1 MGKQAMIQKTLPLLF
16 IVLGYILSSFHVSL
30 FLGVDFLFGSIVTV
44 IVICVYGW
52 KYGLLAGFISSLYT
66 IILWGHPYAVIIFT
80 VEAFFLGFLYEKRN
94 YKNIVLLDGAYWLL
108 IGAWVTLCLY
118 HFVLDMSW
126 IATIL
131 VTLKLMLNGV
141 FNTLLASILVD
152 ITPFKRWVTRNNSK
166 ILLEN
171 VLFYSVLSLFLIPII
186 ILVTNQ
192 GQREFEKTEDE
203 IKENLSEARK
213 NVKISLETFID
224 YHLNPIKALALND
237 SVQKLSPTEQLQQN
251 LKQTVESFP
260 NFHNVYVADENSEV
274 FGFYPPKNKQDD
286 STLLLNF
293 SDREYFKQLKET
305 NDIVVSE
312 VFVGRGGITTPTVT
326 INYPIHNKG
335 RFQGHV
341 TGALN
346 LEYVNRLLKNEQQ
359 DKHFQLSLIDKN
371 QHLIAST
378 SSERKVLSKFNEP
391 ANAVEQKEE
400 ETISLYKPDQENM
413 AAMNRWK
420 QSFYRSEVK
429 LEAVPW
435 TIIVDAPVR
444 SYQQDL
450 YNVYVKIFLLSVII
464 TYIIIMFS
472 YLLSHNLFKP
482 IRYLGDIATE
492 VQRRIVNRNK
502 IEVGFPVSQ
511 FQELDVLSRNLQKMS
526 EELAASFNH
535 VYITQEK
542 LNYMA
547 YHDKLTGLANRD
559 LLAER
564 LKKELDQNVFGAIL
578 FLDLDRF
585 KLINDTFGHDKGD
598 ELLIQVSNRLKQ
610 VCPEDSLIGR
620 QGGDEFIILLSK
632 VNKEQAFDIASSIVD
647 KISDFYM
654 INNQQLTITTSLGVS
669 VYPED
674 SQDINELIKY
684 ADISMYKAKELGKN
698 RVEVFDCSYL
708 MQNQRRVILEKELRF
723 ALEKQELF
731 LHYQP
736 KINIQENK
744 VEGVEAL
751 IRWRHDELGEVSPG
765 EFIPIAEETGLIIPI
780 GEWVIEEACKLLASW
795 KGTNQETRTLSINIS
810 IKQLLNEHVLEK
822 LQESI
827 HSYHITPSQL
837 EVEVTESKALEQAEL
852 VISKLKIIRNMGI
865 RVSLDDF
872 GTGYS
877 SLSYLKDLPID
888 VLKIDRSFINELHTQ
903 YGRSVVQSIID
914 VAHSLQMSV
923 VAEGIEEHEQLYTLI
938 KGGCDS
944 VQGFLFAKPMS
955 MEAFLEYEANLEQEL
970 ETIIEQAN
978 H

>member
-1 MGKQAMIQKTLPLLF
+1 MGKQAVIQKVLPLLF
-16 IVLGYILSSFHVSL
+16 IVLAYITNSFHVSL
-30 FLGVDFLFGSIVTV
+30 FLGVDFLFGSVVTV
-44 IVICVYGW
+44 IVICVFGW
-52 KYGLLAGFISSLYT
+52 KYGLVAGFVSSLYT

-80 VEAFFLGFLYEKRN
+80 FEALFLGYLYDKRN
-94 YKNIVLLDGAYWLL
+94 NKNLILLDAAFWILL
-108 IGAWVTLCLY
+108 GAWVTVGFY
-118 HFVLDMSW
+118 YFVLEMSW
-126 IATIL
+126 IATSL
-131 VTLKLMLNGV
+131 VTMKLVLNGIL
-141 FNTLLASILVD
+141 NTLLASIFVD
-152 ITPFKRWVTRNNSK
+152 VTPMKRWVTKNNSK

-171 VLFYSVLSLFLIPII
+171 VLFYSVLTLFLIPII

-192 GQREFEKTEDE
+192 GQREFEKTEQE
-203 IKENLSEARK
+203 IIENLSEAQDNMK
-213 NVKISLETFID
+213 VSLETFMGN
-224 YHLNPIKALALND
+224 HLSPIKTLSQTD
-237 SVQKLSPTEQLQQN
+237 SVQELVPSEQLQQN
-251 LKQTVESFP
+251 LKQMAKSFP
-260 NFHNVYVADENSEV
+260 NFHNVYVADQNSEV
-274 FGFYPPKNKQDD
+274 FGFYPSKNKQGD

-293 SDREYFKQLKET
+293 SDREYFKEVKET
-305 NDIVVSE
+305 NDIVISE

-326 INYPIHNKG
+326 INSPIQNKG

-346 LEYVNRLLKNEQQ
+346 LEYVNHLLINEQQ
-359 DKHFQLSLIDKN
+359 DKQLELTLLDQN
-371 QHLIAST
+371 QQLIAST
-378 SSERKVLSKFNEP
+378 NSEKEVLSKFNAPPNSIEQE
-391 ANAVEQKEE
+391 VEQ
-400 ETISLYKPDQENM
+400 TISLFKPDQENM

-420 QSFYRSEVK
+420 QSFYRSEEK

-435 TIIVDAPVR
+435 TILVDAPVR
-444 SYQQDL
+444 FYQQKL

-464 TYIIIMFS
+464 TYFIIMFS

-502 IEVGFPVSQ
+502 IEVAFPVSQ

-559 LLAER
+559 LLADR
-564 LKKELDQNVFGAIL
+564 LKKELDQNIFGAIL

-585 KLINDTFGHDKGD
+585 KFINDTFGHDKGD
-598 ELLIQVSNRLKQ
+598 ELLIQVSNRLNHA
-610 VCPEDSLIGR
+610 CPEDTIIGR

-632 VNKEQAFDIASSIVD
+632 VNKEQAYDIACSIVD
-647 KISDFYM
+647 RVSDFYM
-654 INNQQLTITTSLGVS
+654 INNHQLSITTSLGVS
-669 VYPED
+669 LFPDD

-698 RVEVFDCSYL
+698 RVEVFDRSYL

-723 ALEKQELF
+723 AVEKQELY

-736 KINIQENK
+736 KINIQERK
-744 VEGVEAL
+744 VDGVEAL
-751 IRWRHDELGEVSPG
+751 IRWKHDELGDVSPG
-765 EFIPIAEETGLIIPI
+765 EFIPITEETGLIIPI

-795 KGTNQETRTLSINIS
+795 RSTHHDTKSLSINIS

-827 HSYHITPSQL
+827 YFYNITPSQL
-837 EVEVTESKALEQAEL
+837 EVEVTESKALEQADL

-888 VLKIDRSFINELHTQ
+888 VLKIDRSFINELHTE

-923 VAEGIEEHEQLYTLI
+923 VAEGIEDHEQLRTLI

-955 MEAFLEYEANLEQEL
+955 IEDFLEYEVNLKQKL

-978 H
+978 